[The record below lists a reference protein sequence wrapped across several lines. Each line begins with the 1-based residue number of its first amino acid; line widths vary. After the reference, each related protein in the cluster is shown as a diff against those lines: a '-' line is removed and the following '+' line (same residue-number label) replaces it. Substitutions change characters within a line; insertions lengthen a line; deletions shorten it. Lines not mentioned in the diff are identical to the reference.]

1 MNRSKEGE
9 RAALERLTD
18 SLVDDILDASDADIL
33 EEFRELGGD
42 PEANAAAMAGVFRQ
56 AVLAA
61 NKARLVTARAA
72 MRAHSAQS
80 LKPLNV
86 TPADARRILR
96 KFIDQSQHRNDITM
110 AARKESDLS
119 DADVLEALEDLRRLG
134 VLTDD
139 EGER

>member
-9 RAALERLTD
+9 RTALERLTD
-18 SLVDDILDASDADIL
+18 SLVDDILDATDADIL
-33 EEFRELGGD
+33 EEFRERGGD

-61 NKARLVTARAA
+61 NKARLGTARAA
-72 MRAHSAQS
+72 MRASSARPF
-80 LKPLNV
+80 KPLNV
-86 TPADARRILR
+86 TAADARRILR

-119 DADVLEALEDLRRLG
+119 DADVLEAIEELRRLG